1 MRTVAHSYRNFSAI
15 WKAQQNKNDTHF
27 IIRSHFLL
35 FSFIGQPIQI
45 WDGWAFTTLYQSS
58 IAVNLLWNANIK
70 FFHSHRFRRDM
81 FFHTIWVCDLDQ
93 LNRNKIVK
101 ILIHKL
107 HKLLYRCI
115 SGEMKNSLHLIYP
128 WMIWSHRTLLSANHR
143 KTGIID
149 IVHIWLSII
158 IDDVRATFEQ
168 FSIVCP
174 DLFIAIN
181 HITLSYKQ
189 YFNNLIRMTCAAQGV
204 IKVQSHSMEFLI
216 HAVNWVT
223 LRFTE
228 FTHGPWFMVYWK
240 NTQTPI
246 R

>member
-1 MRTVAHSYRNFSAI
+1 MKGTTKQKRYAFYNPITFLTVFFYWSAYSDMR
-15 WKAQQNKNDTHF
+15 W
-27 IIRSHFLL
+27 L
-35 FSFIGQPIQI
+35 SFHNSVPIVDRRQFALKCKYQI
-45 WDGWAFTTLYQSS
+45 
-58 IAVNLLWNANIK
+58 
-70 FFHSHRFRRDM
+70 FHSHRFRRDM

-204 IKVQSHSMEFLI
+204 IKVQSHSM
-216 HAVNWVT
+216 
-223 LRFTE
+223 
-228 FTHGPWFMVYWK
+228 
-240 NTQTPI
+240 
-246 R
+246 